1 MSLLVKNLKKSFSQ
15 GNHQIDVLKSLSF
28 QVNEGELVSLIG
40 PSGSGK
46 STLLALLAG
55 LERPDSGDIFLD
67 STNIVGFSETQMT
80 TFRAKNLSLVF
91 QQYHLVSHLTA
102 LENVALP
109 LEIIGQNNPEELA
122 EETLVRLGLQE
133 RLHHFPSQL
142 SGGESQR
149 VAIGRALVIKPKI
162 LLADEPTGNLDIETG
177 QKVIEYFL
185 KMIKESKTT
194 TLLVTHSEALAQKA
208 QRTLRLNKGLVEE
221 VRA

>member
-1 MSLLVKNLKKSFSQ
+1 MSLVVRNLKKSFSQ
-15 GNHQIDVLKSLSF
+15 GSQKIEVLRSLSF
-28 QVNEGELVSLIG
+28 HVNEGELVSLIG

-55 LERPDSGDIFLD
+55 LERPDSGEINLD
-67 STNIVGFSETQMT
+67 STNIVGFSEAQMT
-80 TFRAKNLSLVF
+80 DFRAKNLSLVF

-102 LENVALP
+102 LENVSLP
-109 LEIIGQNNPEELA
+109 LEIIGQSDPLQKA
-122 EETLVRLGLQE
+122 EESLVRLGLQD

-149 VAIGRALVIKPKI
+149 VAIARALVIKPKI

-185 KMIKESKTT
+185 QIIKESRTT
-194 TLLVTHSEALAQKA
+194 TLLVTHSETLAQKG
-208 QRTLRLNKGLVEE
+208 QRILRLTQGLTEE
-221 VRA
+221 VRP